1 MKLLE
6 VLFAIIISLFG
17 LGAQPAEQV
26 NPEPTAVEC
35 GACGAHVT
43 EWWYVRDM
51 QDTEFVAVCHDCYE
65 AVQEAE
71 R

>member
-6 VLFAIIISLFG
+6 VLFAIIIALFG
-17 LGAQPAEQV
+17 VNAPEQ
-26 NPEPTAVEC
+26 PEPTAVEC

-43 EWWYVRDM
+43 DWWYVRDM

-65 AVQEAE
+65 AVQEAG